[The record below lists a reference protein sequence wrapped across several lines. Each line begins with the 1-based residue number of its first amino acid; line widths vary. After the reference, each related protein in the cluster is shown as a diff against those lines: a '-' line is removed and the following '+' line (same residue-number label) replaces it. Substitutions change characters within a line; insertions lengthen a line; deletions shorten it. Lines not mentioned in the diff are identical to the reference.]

1 MKESGDAEITF
12 KVIFVN
18 FSIYVIIF
26 CAFDSICD

>member
-12 KVIFVN
+12 KVN